1 MADSCE
7 AVVTGIRADYR
18 PGPDHLM
25 ARQKT
30 IEAFLS
36 GMLLKQLFCGEEC
49 LPFQR
54 GAITHFNDALHRFL
68 EAERIAIITSSAP
81 VFLDMASISAMLPS
95 TETP

>member
-18 PGPDHLM
+18 PGLDHLM

-30 IEAFLS
+30 IAAFLS
-36 GMLLKQLFCGEEC
+36 GMLLKQLFGGEER

-54 GAITHFNDALHRFL
+54 GAFTHFNDALHRFL
-68 EAERIAIITSSAP
+68 RG
-81 VFLDMASISAMLPS
+81 
-95 TETP
+95 